1 MLAAGSRAIC
11 YGTNM
16 ILQWFDASEAATVGV
31 ALADHFQ
38 SGPAVGRKK
47 AAAAGD
53 WRQELPRLRQR
64 ISREAGP
71 LKLNL
76 FKRAKLLNSF
86 KWRLSELGFD
96 PKSVE
101 ELTQVVLMQLVVK
114 DEAAGATGGDGA
126 VAEVGRVS
134 ARRLPTLL
142 GEADALFAQHRYA
155 ESAKRLEEA
164 LTLDER
170 RGDVHAK
177 LGAALCCVGRYAD
190 AESALRRAIGLR
202 PNLAVAYFNLGTLLR
217 DKGEFAASET
227 ALRRA
232 VKQDPKNAL
241 ALASLG
247 LTLGM
252 RARLTEAREC
262 FTKALRMKPHD
273 AGTLSSLG
281 WLDGIEGRFEE
292 AEKHHR
298 AALEADPRHPG
309 ARALLAGLRRM
320 TDADKDWLEG
330 AEQTLAEG
338 VPPLEESKLRYAVG
352 KYFDDLAK
360 YSKAFEQFKR
370 ANELQKLVAAP
381 YDRAA
386 RTKFAD
392 EMVGEY
398 TRERLAQPTK
408 GALDSARP
416 VFVTGM
422 MRSGTS
428 LVEQIIAS
436 HPHAKGAGELNFWN
450 ETARKQQGGSPREGL
465 DEARARKLG
474 ESYLKVLQQHS
485 ADALHVVDKSTFNTD
500 HLGLIHV
507 VLPNARVVYVQ
518 RDPVDTCLSCY
529 FQDFANMASFTM
541 DQSDLAHYY
550 QEHHRLISHWQ
561 SVLPQE
567 ALLVVPYAE
576 LVADPETWSRRII
589 EFIGLEWDARCLQ
602 FHKTQRSVLTASN
615 WQVRQPVYSRSVGR
629 WRNYEKFIRPLL
641 ELRNLPT

>member
-1 MLAAGSRAIC
+1 
-11 YGTNM
+11 M
-16 ILQWFDASEAATVGV
+16 ILQWFDAREAAAIGV
-31 ALADHFQ
+31 ALADHFVPD
-38 SGPAVGRKK
+38 SSLSASGRKK
-47 AAAAGD
+47 AGASRD
-53 WRQELPRLRQR
+53 WRQDVPRLRQR
-64 ISREAGP
+64 ITREAGS

-76 FKRAKLLNSF
+76 FKRARLLNSF

-96 PKSVE
+96 AKSVE

-114 DEAAGATGGDGA
+114 GESVATPSGDSGVRA
-126 VAEVGRVS
+126 DGTGTT
-134 ARRLPTLL
+134 RRLPNLL
-142 GEADALFAQHRYA
+142 GQADAVFAQRRYA
-155 ESAKRLEEA
+155 EAAKQLEAIVA
-164 LTLDER
+164 LDDR
-170 RGDVHAK
+170 NGDVHAK

-190 AESALRRAIGLR
+190 AERALRRAIELK
-202 PNLAVAYFNLGTLLR
+202 PSLASAYFNLGTLLR

-227 ALRRA
+227 ALHRA

-252 RARLTEAREC
+252 RGRLSEAREC
-262 FTKALRMKPHD
+262 FGKALRLKPHD

-292 AEKHHR
+292 AEKHYW

-320 TDADKDWLEG
+320 TDADKEWLAG
-330 AEQTLAEG
+330 AERTLAEG

-352 KYFDDLAK
+352 KYFDDVGK
-360 YSKAFEQFKR
+360 YSKAFEQFER

-392 EMVGEY
+392 EMIREY
-398 TRERLAQPTK
+398 TKERLAQPGK
-408 GALDSARP
+408 GASGSTRP

-436 HPHAKGAGELNFWN
+436 HPQAKGAGELNFWN
-450 ETARKQQGGSPREGL
+450 EAARKQQEPL
-465 DEARARKLG
+465 DEARTRKLA
-474 ESYLKVLQQHS
+474 ESYLRILQQHS
-485 ADALHVVDKSTFNTD
+485 ADALRVVDKSTFNTD
-500 HLGLIHV
+500 HLGLIHL
-507 VLPNARVVYVQ
+507 VLPKARIIYLQ

-529 FQDFANMASFTM
+529 FQDFANVASFTM
-541 DQSDLAHYY
+541 DLSDLAHYC
-550 QEHHRLISHWQ
+550 QEHHRLIAHWRQ
-561 SVLPQE
+561 VLARE
-567 ALLVVPYAE
+567 TLLVVPYAE

-589 EFIGLEWDARCLQ
+589 EFIGLEWDPRCLRS
-602 FHKTQRSVLTASN
+602 HKTQRAVLTASN

-641 ELRNLPT
+641 QLRDLKFS